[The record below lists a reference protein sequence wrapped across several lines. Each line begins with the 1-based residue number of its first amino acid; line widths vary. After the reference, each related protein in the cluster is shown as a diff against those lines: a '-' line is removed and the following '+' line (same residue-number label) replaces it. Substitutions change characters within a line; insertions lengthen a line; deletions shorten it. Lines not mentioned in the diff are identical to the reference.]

1 MKRFVFLIIGML
13 LYSGV
18 AIAQNRVIDASD
30 RSPIAAASVFD
41 ATGNIVGLTLINGEF
56 PDVPL
61 TSYPITLR
69 CIGYEDLTIKVPANR
84 TWEMKPM
91 IYELEEIV
99 VVPVKRNVLKQ
110 TFYAREYLSLRLPI
124 GIDTGEDGASNYI
137 NEDTITFFLEHMAVR
152 YVPTTK
158 DAKFGGD
165 TSLRILNSRCY
176 SRYNIADMDS
186 VAYDAQSNFPSMLS
200 LCTID
205 DTPID
210 ATDEFKGQ
218 SGTTKQYKKPGKS
231 GMAIVMRQNAN
242 TFKVTEDML
251 ARKKD
256 HTSSPWLLSLSGLSM
271 DINQL
276 FSTQT
281 YRATDKCIYQPKDI
295 MEASFVMQ
303 ADGKGR
309 LIRKA
314 IKTKKPIVIRSMVEV
329 YLVENEYLTK
339 EEAKREYK
347 DDELGMR
354 ISAPSTVPP
363 MNAATQQLVKRAKA
377 ESKKK

>member
-13 LYSGV
+13 LYCGV

-30 RSPIAAASVFD
+30 RQPIAAASVFD

-110 TFYAREYLSLRLPI
+110 SFYAREYFSMHNDK
-124 GIDTGEDGASNYI
+124 DTV
-137 NEDTITFFLEHMAVR
+137 TFFLEHMAVR
-152 YVPTTK
+152 FVPTTK
-158 DAKFGGD
+158 DAKFGGNS
-165 TSLRILNSRCY
+165 SLRILNSRCY
-176 SRYNIADMDS
+176 SLYNIGDMDS
-186 VAYDAQSNFPSMLS
+186 VAYSTRAKFPSMLS
-200 LCTID
+200 MCSID

-210 ATDEFKGQ
+210 ATEEFKGQ

-251 ARKKD
+251 AGKKD
-256 HTSSPWLLSLSGLSM
+256 HSSSPWLLSLSGLSM

-281 YRATDKCIYQPKDI
+281 YRANDKCIYQPKDI

-314 IKTKKPIVIRSMVEV
+314 IKTKNPIVIRSMVEV

-354 ISAPSTVPP
+354 ITAPATVPP
-363 MNAATQQLVKRAKA
+363 LNAATQKLVKRAKA
-377 ESKKK
+377 EAKNR